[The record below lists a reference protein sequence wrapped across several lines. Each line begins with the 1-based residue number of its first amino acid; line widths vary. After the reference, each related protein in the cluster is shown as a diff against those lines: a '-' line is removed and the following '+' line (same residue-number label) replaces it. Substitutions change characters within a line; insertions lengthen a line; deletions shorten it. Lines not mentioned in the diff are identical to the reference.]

1 MSVLPKLIYRFNAT
15 PIKIPVSFF
24 TEIENSRIH
33 MESQK
38 KPNSQSSFEKE
49 QSISFHDFKLYCKAM
64 VIKTAYGINMKIDTD
79 QQNREPR
86 IHSSIYGQLIYDKGT
101 TCTQLGERL
110 VSPINGSEKTGHPK
124 GEK

>member
-1 MSVLPKLIYRFNAT
+1 
-15 PIKIPVSFF
+15 
-24 TEIENSRIH
+24 
-33 MESQK
+33 
-38 KPNSQSSFEKE
+38 
-49 QSISFHDFKLYCKAM
+49 M
-64 VIKTAYGINMKIDTD
+64 VIKTAYGINIKIDTD

-101 TCTQLGERL
+101 TCTQLGKRL

>member
-1 MSVLPKLIYRFNAT
+1 
-15 PIKIPVSFF
+15 
-24 TEIENSRIH
+24 

-49 QSISFHDFKLYCKAM
+49 QSILFHDFKLCCKAV
-64 VIKTAYGINMKIDTD
+64 VIKTAYGINIKIDIA

-86 IHSSIYGQLIYDKGT
+86 IHSSIYGQLIYDTGT
-101 TCTQLGERL
+101 TCTQLRERL
-110 VSPINGSEKTGHPK
+110 VSPINGSEKTGHPN